1 MDGHETKSGGMGD
14 KRDWDLRLDRAG
26 LVVRAGR
33 HLQLSVSLAMIWWLL
48 TMAGVVSSPY
58 WGPIVL

>member
-1 MDGHETKSGGMGD
+1 MDERESSEGRMGNEQN
-14 KRDWDLRLDRAG
+14 WDLRLDRSG
-26 LVVRAGR
+26 LELRAGR

-48 TMAGVVSSPY
+48 TVAGVVSSPY